1 MERDPKTA
9 IVIFTSWGEPFYY
22 SIFTTYKYVVVLAS
36 RLTHASRGFAD
47 IKIRDTFCSSYRIPA
62 HKPRVMKQF

>member
-22 SIFTTYKYVVVLAS
+22 SSSTTYIYKYVVVLAS

-47 IKIRDTFCSSYRIPA
+47 IKIRDTFVHLTAFLLTNLES
-62 HKPRVMKQF
+62 